1 MARWRA
7 VVTLAVLALLLVV
20 VLLAIPSVRAALPGM
35 TQRTVYTNPVIRW
48 DFADPSVLKANDG
61 WYYAYST
68 ENLTIERLAY
78 IQAARSRDLVNWE
91 LLPDAMPE
99 KPEWASTTRDF
110 WTPGV
115 IEADGRYYMYFSG
128 IHDERDSMCLG
139 VATSDL
145 PGGPFV
151 PEEDPLRCGDGFENI
166 DPMPFDDPQTGKSLL
181 YWGSDG
187 APIRVQPL
195 ARNRLGF
202 APGSKAED
210 LIYPDVMQP
219 YERLV
224 EGAFVV
230 YREGYYY
237 LFYSGDDCCS
247 AAPGYAVMVAR
258 SRSATGPFEK
268 RSETTGVWGS
278 NVILRQN
285 DRWEG
290 TGHNSV
296 VRDEA
301 GRDWIFY
308 HAIDPDDRYNPGTE
322 APKRPMLMDP
332 ILYRSGWPEIEG
344 RSPSTGERQGP
355 QVR

>member
-7 VVTLAVLALLLVV
+7 IVPLAALALVLVV
-20 VLLAIPSVRAALPGM
+20 FLLAIPSTRTALPGM
-35 TQRTVYTNPVIRW
+35 TQRAGYTNPVIRW
-48 DFADPSVLKANDG
+48 DFADPSVLKADDG

-68 ENLTIERLAY
+68 ENLTIGRLAY

-91 LLPDAMPE
+91 LLPDTMPE
-99 KPEWASTTRDF
+99 KPEWADTTRDF
-110 WTPGV
+110 WAPGV
-115 IEADGRYYMYFSG
+115 IEAEGRYYMYFSG

-139 VATSDL
+139 VATSGT

-151 PEEDPLRCGDGFENI
+151 PEDDPLQCGDGFENI

-195 ARNRLGF
+195 ARDRLSF
-202 APGSKAED
+202 APGSRVEN
-210 LIYPDVMQP
+210 LVFPDVIQP

-224 EGAFVV
+224 EGAFAV
-230 YREGYYY
+230 YRDGYYY

-247 AAPGYAVMVAR
+247 PAPSYAVMVAR
-258 SRSATGPFEK
+258 SRSATGPFVK

-278 NVILRQN
+278 NVILKQN

-322 APKRPMLMDP
+322 APKRPMLIDP
-332 ILYRSGWPEIEG
+332 IVYRSGWPEIEE
-344 RSPSTGERQGP
+344 RSPATTEQQGP
-355 QVR
+355 LVR